1 MYYDALRSRVRR
13 TTAAR
18 KKRRAAQELI
28 QGIDIYQ
35 HIAPVYAALHRDIEA
50 AAHTVYNLPGG
61 RGSGKSSFVAL
72 EIVNAIMLALT
83 LFFILSIT
91 LLFRRA
97 DARQDLSLIPFDIV
111 SQAKDNQVLFKSMVM
126 NIVLFIPLALFGCS
140 LFRYRSNKASVIFI
154 VSGIG
159 FSILIEILQYLFVLG
174 QADVD
179 DVICNSLGL
188 LIGYLLYRLHDRY
201 IMKRKGN
208 MT

>member
-1 MYYDALRSRVRR
+1 M
-13 TTAAR
+13 
-18 KKRRAAQELI
+18 
-28 QGIDIYQ
+28 
-35 HIAPVYAALHRDIEA
+35 
-50 AAHTVYNLPGG
+50 
-61 RGSGKSSFVAL
+61 
-72 EIVNAIMLALT
+72 
-83 LFFILSIT
+83 
-91 LLFRRA
+91 
-97 DARQDLSLIPFDIV
+97 IPFDIV

-126 NIVLFIPLALFGCS
+126 YIMLFIPLTLFGCS